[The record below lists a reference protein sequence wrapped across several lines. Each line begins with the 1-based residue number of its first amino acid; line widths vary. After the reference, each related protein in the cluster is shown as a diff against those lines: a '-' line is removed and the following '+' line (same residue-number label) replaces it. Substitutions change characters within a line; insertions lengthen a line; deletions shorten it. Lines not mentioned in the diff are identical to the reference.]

1 MGEGPDVVHLAKD
14 LGPSAS
20 MGIDAQKI
28 HMRHLSMDF
37 ASAHA
42 SALRSSLI
50 RGSLLQLEGVN
61 SS

>member
-1 MGEGPDVVHLAKD
+1 MRMGEGPDVVHLAKD

-50 RGSLLQLEGVN
+50 RGSLF
-61 SS
+61 